1 MVTARAEAEPN
12 AKAVARAGAQ
22 PIVEV
27 IERLICEHCTKDF
40 RSRRQLQE
48 HVQSVHL
55 GMREMCLD
63 NAKWSH
69 VSGHAIQINYSL
81 VSLGPCDI
89 SS

>member
-55 GMREMCLD
+55 GIWFYCDQCQHKASTERNLKE
-63 NAKWSH
+63 H
-69 VSGHAIQINYSL
+69 VESRQGFGCKSWNH
-81 VSLGPCDI
+81 
-89 SS
+89 